1 MAILKSDI
9 NFMGPGKRKLTAC
22 ISAVFLIVAILS
34 LAINRVE
41 LGLDFSSGTLIEVG
55 YPQAVNPEDVR
66 QDLVAAGYPEAVV
79 VNFGSDRDVLVRLP
93 APDEE
98 DEQAASA
105 AVNLGDEIL
114 QILRAASGEGVEMR
128 RSEYVGPKIGAE
140 LAEQGGLALLVA
152 LAIVMLYVAFRF
164 QYKFAVGAV
173 FALIHDVVIVLGV
186 VSLFR
191 LTFDLTVLA
200 ALLAVIGYSLNDTIV
215 VFDRARENFRTMRSG
230 DSEYILNTTLNQ
242 VLSRTVVTS
251 FTTLLALFSMLIM
264 GGEAIKGFAVALIVG
279 VAVGTY
285 TSLHISCNF
294 LMYMKISKEDLMVP
308 VKEGGEDGD
317 NPQSPPSM
325 PWQG

>member
-1 MAILKSDI
+1 MALLKSDI
-9 NFMGPGKRKLTAC
+9 DFMSPRKRRITATV
-22 ISAVFLIVAILS
+22 SAILIIVAIFS
-34 LAINRVE
+34 LATNRLQ

-55 YPQAVNPEDVR
+55 YPDSVNPESVR
-66 QDLVAAGYPEAVV
+66 EQLIDAGYEEAVV
-79 VNFGSDRDVLVRLP
+79 VTFGSDRDVLVRLP
-93 APDEE
+93 APE
-98 DEQAASA
+98 DADQETAGA
-105 AVNLGDEIL
+105 AVSQGDEIL
-114 QILRAASGEGVEMR
+114 NVLRANSGDAVEMR
-128 RSEYVGPKIGAE
+128 RSEYVGPAIGAE

-152 LAIVMLYVAFRF
+152 LAIVMLYVAARF

-173 FALIHDVVIVLGV
+173 FALMHDVIIVLGV

-230 DSEYILNTTLNQ
+230 DSEFILNTTLNQ

-279 VAVGTY
+279 VSVGTY

-294 LMYMKISKEDLMVP
+294 LMYMKIAKEDLMVP
-308 VKEGGEDGD
+308 VKEGADD
-317 NPQSPPSM
+317 KDQSM